1 VTRQT
6 RAKAMRAQAATDAA
20 RKPDVTFHKRSPT
33 VKSSWRV
40 GMERPFFFLVAFTS
54 AAILVR
60 SYAASHVGF
69 GDSEA
74 LYASYALHPAPAYLD
89 HPGLVGLV
97 MRAIGAG
104 GAPSPEDTH
113 KLTTFATALVPFLIA
128 GAARL
133 AGAKWKRAF
142 WTALI
147 VAVAP
152 EISVG
157 LFAMTPDLILAF
169 TWPLALGLAALALR
183 ERPRTFRAN
192 GAWALALLLAGIAT
206 AAKLSGALLLISLFL
221 TPLTIPSARAH
232 AKTWGP
238 YAGLLLAG
246 MVLWPVVSYEHA
258 FHYALLRHRLVDTA
272 SFGPTPKSVA
282 AFLVAQ
288 LAYVGPVLLFAAG
301 KAALRLYRSI
311 GRWDAVDDMLAVTTF
326 LPLAALLCFS
336 LVNRV
341 AEPHWIAPA
350 LLGLPLFVAREST
363 SEPPSSAPAS
373 ARPMARRSE
382 GLLPAVAFFTGLF
395 LTALIHVWVLV
406 PACAR
411 LIPEDREKLDIAN
424 ELYGWPRALAVAREM
439 ITDERIGTGKTPVVV
454 TPHWVLSAQLAAGLG
469 ADVPVACDM
478 PIPTDFDDWEPAVV
492 WRKADSLLFVT
503 DARFPVDLN
512 ARFPDRHVT
521 NERTVSVLRGGR
533 IIRTFK
539 LALLGKLAL
548 GSR

>member
-1 VTRQT
+1 
-6 RAKAMRAQAATDAA
+6 M
-20 RKPDVTFHKRSPT
+20 
-33 VKSSWRV
+33 
-40 GMERPFFFLVAFTS
+40 
-54 AAILVR
+54 R

-97 MRAIGAG
+97 MRAIGVG
-104 GAPSPEDTH
+104 GAPSPQDTH
-113 KLTTFATALVPFLIA
+113 KVTTFASALVPFLIA

-142 WTALI
+142 WTALV
-147 VAVAP
+147 VAAAP
-152 EISVG
+152 EIAVG

-169 TWPLALGLAALALR
+169 TWPLSLGLAALALR

-221 TPLTIPSARAH
+221 TPLTVPSARAH
-232 AKTWGP
+232 ARTWGP

-246 MVLWPVVSYEHA
+246 MVLWPVISYEHA

-282 AFLVAQ
+282 TFLVAQ
-288 LAYVGPVLLFAAG
+288 LAYVGPVLIVAAG
-301 KAALRLYRSI
+301 AAALRLYRSV
-311 GRWDAVDDMLAVTTF
+311 GRWDAVDDHAGGDHV
-326 LPLAALLCFS
+326 LAAGGASLAFS

-363 SEPPSSAPAS
+363 SEPPSSPPAS
-373 ARPMARRSE
+373 ARPTARRSD

-395 LTALIHVWVLV
+395 LTALLHVWVLV

-411 LIPEDREKLDIAN
+411 LIPEEQEKVDIAN

-439 ITDERIGTGKTPVVV
+439 ITDERIGTGKGPVVV

-478 PIPTDFDDWEPAVV
+478 TIPTDFDDWEPAVV
-492 WRKADSLLFVT
+492 WRNADSLLFVT

-539 LALLGKLAL
+539 LALLGKLAV